1 MVVMKKPAPAVAFA
15 EASSSAFAEVPPES
29 ASGLAQEHFGNADL
43 KHKKRNAA
51 LVRTAERIFRHPGG
65 TLPNKMGH
73 PNDYKAMDLLMN
85 RREVTHASVLASHQ
99 ARTREKMAGHAG
111 PLLVLHD
118 TTTLDY
124 SGLKS
129 IDLGQVGEGHGRGYL
144 CHNALMVD
152 PQTREAMGLAHQIL
166 HRRETVSKGEG
177 VQAKRERESR
187 ESRLWSHAVEALEAF
202 GTPAGTSPGTGSG
215 TGPHVIDVGDRG
227 ADIFE
232 FLATE
237 KRLGRSCLV
246 RAEHNR
252 NILIGHETNA
262 SENVSE
268 NVSEERGKLFD
279 HLRRLPGAKGKTKKL
294 FESSKEKERTVELSV
309 SYAAVRLCPPHVRK
323 GEYANEPIAAW
334 CVRVWEAEPAKGSTP
349 IEWFLL
355 TFERIETAKA
365 ALRMSSYYECRF
377 VVEEYHKAQK
387 TGCQIED
394 LQFATEQALQPMI
407 ALLSVVATV
416 LLNLRQACRRD
427 DAETRPATELVD
439 PIYEEI
445 LRAHRYKQPRE
456 PMTIR
461 EFSLALGRLGGH
473 MNRRSDGLPGWLTL
487 WRGWTKLHLMVAGAE
502 ADRRRSK
509 NAG

>member
-1 MVVMKKPAPAVAFA
+1 MVVMKEPAPAVAA
-15 EASSSAFAEVPPES
+15 PAVAFAEVPPES
-29 ASGLAQEHFGNADL
+29 ARGLAQEHFGNADL

-124 SGLKS
+124 SGLQS

-144 CHNALMVD
+144 CHNALVVD
-152 PQTREAMGLAHQIL
+152 PQTREAVGLAHQIL

-187 ESRLWSHAVEALEAF
+187 ESRLWSHAVEALETF
-202 GTPAGTSPGTGSG
+202 GTPAGT
-215 TGPHVIDVGDRG
+215 GPHLIDVCDRG

-252 NILIGHETNA
+252 NILIGHETHA
-262 SENVSE
+262 SENASG
-268 NVSEERGKLFD
+268 NASGNASDERGKLFD
-279 HLRRLPGAKGKTKKL
+279 HLRRLPGERGKTKKL
-294 FESSKEKERTVELSV
+294 FESSKEKERTVALSV

-323 GEYANEPIAAW
+323 GEYANEPIAVW

-365 ALRMSSYYECRF
+365 ALRMSSHYECRF

-394 LQFATEQALQPMI
+394 LQFTTEQALQPMI

-416 LLNLRQACRRD
+416 LLNLRQACQL
-427 DAETRPATELVD
+427 ATT
-439 PIYEEI
+439 
-445 LRAHRYKQPRE
+445 AAQ
-456 PMTIR
+456 
-461 EFSLALGRLGGH
+461 
-473 MNRRSDGLPGWLTL
+473 
-487 WRGWTKLHLMVAGAE
+487 
-502 ADRRRSK
+502 
-509 NAG
+509 